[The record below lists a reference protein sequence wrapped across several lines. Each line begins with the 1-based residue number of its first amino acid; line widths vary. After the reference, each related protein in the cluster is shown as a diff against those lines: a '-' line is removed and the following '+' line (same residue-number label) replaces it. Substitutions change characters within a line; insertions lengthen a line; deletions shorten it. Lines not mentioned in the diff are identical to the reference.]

1 MEKNLIISTFII
13 LSLLLSGGVVGQNFS
28 VSGSGYSFSLTS
40 ADITDAGLDFASTH
54 TSLPNQSS
62 AVVSGYPT
70 GGFAFFIQCFL
81 FGSCNYQVLVEKSD
95 INWDPNLT
103 VSVVRTGGN
112 NVNGGLSFI
121 PITNTPQL
129 FYNGTGNSGVVNYQY
144 RVEGVSVLI
153 PADTYST
160 DIVFTFFEP

>member
-1 MEKNLIISTFII
+1 MNKNPLIIWII
-13 LSLLLSGGVVGQNFS
+13 WLILIVSADSFGQSFS
-28 VSGSGYSFSLTS
+28 VSGSGYSFSLTA
-40 ADITDAGLDFASTH
+40 ADISDAGLDFSPTY
-54 TSLPNQSS
+54 TSLPNQTS
-62 AVVSGYPT
+62 ATVTGYPT
-70 GGFAFFIQCFL
+70 GGFAFLFQCIF
-81 FGSCNYQVLVEKSD
+81 FGACDYQVFVEKSD

-103 VSVVRTGGN
+103 VSILRTGGN

-153 PADTYST
+153 PADSYST